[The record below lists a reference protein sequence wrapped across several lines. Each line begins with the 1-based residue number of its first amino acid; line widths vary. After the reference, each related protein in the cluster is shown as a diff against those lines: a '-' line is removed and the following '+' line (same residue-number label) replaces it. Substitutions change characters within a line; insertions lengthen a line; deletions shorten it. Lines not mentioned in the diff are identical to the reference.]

1 MFKCMKAKGA
11 RYMSFFQGVHFAYL
25 IIALSLLASAAFFA
39 HGDLRR
45 GFYWLFAAA
54 LNITVTV

>member
-1 MFKCMKAKGA
+1 MGA
-11 RYMSFFQGVHFAYL
+11 GHMSFFQGAYFAYL
-25 IIALSLLASAAFFA
+25 IIVLSLVASAAFFA
-39 HGDLRR
+39 HGDLKR

>member
-1 MFKCMKAKGA
+1 
-11 RYMSFFQGVHFAYL
+11 MSFFQGPYFAYL

>member
-1 MFKCMKAKGA
+1 
-11 RYMSFFQGVHFAYL
+11 MSFFQGPYFAYL
-25 IIALSLLASAAFFA
+25 IIALSLFASAAFFA

-45 GFYWLFAAA
+45 GFYWFFAAA

>member
-1 MFKCMKAKGA
+1 MSERGKRRGA
-11 RYMSFFQGVHFAYL
+11 RCMSFFQGVYFAYL
-25 IIALSLLASAAFFA
+25 IIALSLFASAAFFA
-39 HGDLRR
+39 HGDLKL